1 MLENQ
6 LVYCIK
12 EYVGEHSYEK
22 FNVHQFYTVQTATNG
37 IIVIYWDL
45 NPDWTCAL
53 AFNLIPKLISL
64 LPNFDDYFV
73 SLKDSRKLK
82 LNNLPI
88 KV

>member
-12 EYVGEHSYEK
+12 DFVGEKPYEK
-22 FNVHQFYTVQTATNG
+22 FDIHRFYTVQTASDK
-37 IIVIYWDL
+37 IIIIYWDL

-53 AFNLIPKLISL
+53 AFNLIPKKFSF

-73 SLKDSRKLK
+73 SLKESRKLK
-82 LNNLPI
+82 LENLFTS
-88 KV
+88 